1 MASWDMITYTGLIC
15 LHSTMQGV
23 YGWISSALHDRNKVR

>member
-1 MASWDMITYTGLIC
+1 
-15 LHSTMQGV
+15 MQGV